1 MQGCNQIVLSS
12 NDFKRI
18 ESIDLIKTYAYGMN
32 EDAICA
38 KEEIKCSNT
47 IKKYKHV

>member
-1 MQGCNQIVLSS
+1 MQACNQIALSS
-12 NDFKRI
+12 NDVKRMG
-18 ESIDLIKTYAYGMN
+18 SIYLIKTYAYGMN

-47 IKKYKHV
+47 IKQYKHV